1 MASIPIPAKEQRVVI
16 GIDGLSRSG
25 KTTLVKKIQ
34 ACLHKKGLALK
45 TLHIDDY
52 IVERN
57 RRYHTGYEEWHE
69 YYHLQWDVQSLQET
83 LFKKLKHA
91 TALNLLK
98 YDSESDNHHIETIS
112 LLHTDLIIIEGVF
125 LQRKEWRNSFDF
137 ILYLDCPKETRFA
150 RETKETQQ
158 NLDIFKNRYWKAED
172 YYVET
177 ECPKERANLV
187 FEV

>member
-1 MASIPIPAKEQRVVI
+1 MYILGRMRERKGETRVQDKINAIMASIPIPAKEQRVVI
-16 GIDGLSRSG
+16 SIDGLSRSG

-83 LFKKLKHA
+83 
-91 TALNLLK
+91 
-98 YDSESDNHHIETIS
+98 
-112 LLHTDLIIIEGVF
+112 
-125 LQRKEWRNSFDF
+125 
-137 ILYLDCPKETRFA
+137 
-150 RETKETQQ
+150 QQ
-158 NLDIFKNRYWKAED
+158 NLDKFKNRYWKAED
-172 YYVET
+172 YYEET
-177 ECPKERANLV
+177 ECPKERANVV